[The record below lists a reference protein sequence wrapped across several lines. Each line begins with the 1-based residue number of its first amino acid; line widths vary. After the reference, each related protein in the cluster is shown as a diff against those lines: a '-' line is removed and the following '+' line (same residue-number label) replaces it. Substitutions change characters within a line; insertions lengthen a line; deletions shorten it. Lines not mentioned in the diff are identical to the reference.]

1 MQEFK
6 PLAFPP
12 PPKPWWH
19 HLVWVLPLAAL
30 LIGGNWMKNKFF
42 SKPIIVS
49 KKPPETNQPPART
62 NQFVPPVVTNTVTNI
77 TVARPP
83 DPMADYRDFKPHY
96 PKDESELQIE
106 LARRGFSPGSIDGV
120 DGEQTRVALK
130 AFQRSTGLAETGQ
143 LDRLTRGQMMIQTPP
158 LTLYE
163 ITTND
168 TARLLPMGTGW
179 LEKSKQKRLDYV
191 SLHELVAEKFHC
203 SPKFISRLN
212 PDIDWEK
219 AVAAAKIVVPNITAP
234 TNSRV
239 TKAGSI
245 RINLTRKTLQ
255 VFDTQ
260 TNLMAHFPCSIA
272 KRVEKRPVGD
282 LAITVVARNPN
293 YTFDPDNFPESPE
306 ARQKTGKLIL
316 NPGPNNPVGSVW
328 IGLNLPGYGIH
339 GTPEPEKIGRT
350 ESLGC
355 FRLANWNAEHLY
367 NLVTVGTP
375 VTVDP

>member
-1 MQEFK
+1 
-6 PLAFPP
+6 
-12 PPKPWWH
+12 
-19 HLVWVLPLAAL
+19 
-30 LIGGNWMKNKFF
+30 MKNKFF